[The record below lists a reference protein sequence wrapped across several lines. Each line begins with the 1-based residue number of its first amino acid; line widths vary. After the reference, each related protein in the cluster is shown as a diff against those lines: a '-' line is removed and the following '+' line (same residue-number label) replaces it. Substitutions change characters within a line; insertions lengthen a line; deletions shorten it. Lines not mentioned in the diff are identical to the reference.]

1 MSVAQFALLIQ
12 AAGTLLLFLLF
23 LLLYR
28 KIRRRAFLDWIASW
42 AFLFVGLSLQFSLP
56 WVREANRPLYL
67 AMNAALLAHVFFL
80 VRGTRR
86 FRNPAARSS
95 LAELLWAVPVVAAA
109 WWASLA
115 PDQFHVA

>member
-42 AFLFVGLSLQFSLP
+42 AFLFVGLSLQFALH
-56 WVREANRPLYL
+56 RRPD
-67 AMNAALLAHVFFL
+67 AAALLL
-80 VRGTRR
+80 
-86 FRNPAARSS
+86 PAR
-95 LAELLWAVPVVAAA
+95 
-109 WWASLA
+109 
-115 PDQFHVA
+115 